1 MLPRSVPCKPLWL
14 VLTSA
19 RKLLCGRRRLA
30 ELALVPSCVP
40 LFRAGC
46 PPPPAPCHAS
56 AGVIRTISHGIW
68 IEPSEQHGGKSS
80 RDVSQPGRQAADG
93 LHFQG
98 ASRCL
103 PLTSQLLRISLPP
116 HPSMRASLLFIQAG
130 VPAHGWTF
138 PATRLVLLRA
148 GAADLL
154 LAARA
159 MVRWFPAC
167 PKQVLSQ
174 PQSGSRC
181 LSPRPGYS
189 CMCLPDFDGRPGFC
203 SPLTPLVTKRPNT
216 DSQQSEGLRM
226 SEFIK
231 ADPSWTTLTRTSPPQ
246 LLKTPPFS
254 SRCRDASISASR

>member
-1 MLPRSVPCKPLWL
+1 MPTP
-14 VLTSA
+14 A
-19 RKLLCGRRRLA
+19 GKLLRRRRRLA
-30 ELALVPSCVP
+30 EPALVPSCVP
-40 LFRAGC
+40 LFRAGR

-56 AGVIRTISHGIW
+56 AGAIRTISRGIW
-68 IEPSEQHGGKSS
+68 IEPSEQHVGESS

-93 LHFQG
+93 LRFQG

-103 PLTSQLLRISLPP
+103 PLTSQFLGISLPP
-116 HPSMRASLLFIQAG
+116 PLSMRASLLFIQAG

-138 PATRLVLLRA
+138 PAIRLVLLRA

-154 LAARA
+154 LVARA

-189 CMCLPDFDGRPGFC
+189 CMCLPDINGRPSFC
-203 SPLTPLVTKRPNT
+203 SPLTPLVAKCPNT

-231 ADPSWTTLTRTSPPQ
+231 TDPS
-246 LLKTPPFS
+246 
-254 SRCRDASISASR
+254 